1 MLKRLTTTAALALAT
16 AAPAMAEN
24 WTMTTTWPSSLELIE
39 IDKHWVE
46 LVDQLVDDDKLTIE
60 FYDGGSLV
68 PAGEVFGA
76 VESGTVQAGGDW
88 PGYWAGRDSAFS
100 PLSTTASLFNA
111 VDYVNWI
118 QEWGGAD
125 LYNEVYGKFGMV
137 YLPYGV
143 TNNESGFRTVD
154 KPVKTIEDLNG
165 LRLRLSGLEQGKL
178 LEKLGG
184 NQVSMAGGEIYQS
197 LERGVID
204 GAEFSTPNVDFSG
217 GFQQVT
223 KYWST
228 PGWHQSSSVFGVMI
242 NKGAWDA
249 LDEDT
254 QNKLKIAAEAT
265 CCGASPSPRNAR
277 PRPLPSSRKPGP
289 RSTGWMMPRL
299 SRSRRWRMKPSKR
312 SPARTRSRPRSMPAR
327 SPICRITRPGATHRR
342 RSISAAR
349 HKAPIWPNSRNVRS
363 NSRKSQRQVT
373 GGERFLRPLH

>member
-1 MLKRLTTTAALALAT
+1 MKHLLTTAALALTVAT
-16 AAPAMAEN
+16 PALSEN

-39 IDKHWVE
+39 LDKHWVE
-46 LVDQLVDDDKLTIE
+46 LANKLVDDDKLTIE
-60 FYDGGSLV
+60 FFDGGSLV

-76 VESGTVQAGGDW
+76 VESGTIQAGADW

-100 PLSTTASLFNA
+100 PLATTTSLFNA

-118 QEWGGAD
+118 QEWGGKD
-125 LYNEVYGKFGMV
+125 IYNEVYGKFGMV

-143 TNNESGFRTVD
+143 TNNESGFRTVSQ
-154 KPVKTIEDLNG
+154 PISTLEDLQG

-249 LDEDT
+249 LDDET
-254 QNKLKIAAEAT
+254 RERLEIAAEAT
-265 CCGASPSPRNAR
+265 MLWS
-277 PRPLPSSRKPGP
+277 
-289 RSTGWMMPRL
+289 L
-299 SRSRRWRMKPSKR
+299 SFTEKR
-312 SPARTRSRPRSMPAR
+312 ATEAYGQFQEAGTE
-327 SPICRITRPGATHRR
+327 ITRLDDAALTRVQELANETITEVACENPL
-342 RSISAAR
+342 SAKVYASQLSYLQDYSSWR
-349 HKAPIWPNSRNVRS
+349 EASAPFNLGRTPNGPDLAEI
-363 NSRKSQRQVT
+363 QACA
-373 GGERFLRPLH
+373 E

>member
-1 MLKRLTTTAALALAT
+1 MKHLMTTAALAIAAAT
-16 AAPAMAEN
+16 PALAEN
-24 WTMTTTWPSSLELIE
+24 WTMTSTWPSSLELIE
-39 IDKHWVE
+39 IDKHWVD
-46 LVDQLVDDDKLTIE
+46 LANKLVDDDKLTIE

-76 VESGTVQAGGDW
+76 VESGTIQAGADW
-88 PGYWAGRDSAFS
+88 PGYWAGRNSAFS

-125 LYNEVYGKFGMV
+125 LYNEVYGQFGMV

-143 TNNESGFRTVD
+143 TNNESGFRTVSQPIRTLD
-154 KPVKTIEDLNG
+154 DLQG

-223 KYWST
+223 QYWST

-242 NKGAWDA
+242 NKGSWDA
-249 LDEDT
+249 LDEET
-254 QNKLKIAAEAT
+254 QERLKIAADATMLWSLSFTERRATEAYAQFQEAGT
-265 CCGASPSPRNAR
+265 E
-277 PRPLPSSRKPGP
+277 
-289 RSTGWMMPRL
+289 
-299 SRSRRWRMKPSKR
+299 
-312 SPARTRSRPRSMPAR
+312 
-327 SPICRITRPGATHRR
+327 ITRLDDEALERVQQLANETITEVACENPM
-342 RSISAAR
+342 SAKVYASQLTYLQEYSTWR
-349 HKAPIWPNSRNVRS
+349 DASAPFNLGRTPNGPDLAAI
-363 NSRKSQRQVT
+363 QACA
-373 GGERFLRPLH
+373 E

>member
-1 MLKRLTTTAALALAT
+1 MKHLLTTAALALTVAT
-16 AAPAMAEN
+16 PALSEN

-46 LVDQLVDDDKLTIE
+46 LANKLVDDDKLTIE
-60 FYDGGSLV
+60 FFDGGNLV

-76 VESGTVQAGGDW
+76 VESGTIQAGADW

-100 PLSTTASLFNA
+100 PLATTASLFNA

-118 QEWGGAD
+118 QEWGGKD

-143 TNNESGFRTVD
+143 TNNESGFRTVSQ
-154 KPVKTIEDLNG
+154 PIRTLEDLSG

-228 PGWHQSSSVFGVMI
+228 PGWHQSSSIFGVMI

-249 LDEDT
+249 LDDET
-254 QNKLKIAAEAT
+254 RERLEIAAESTMLWSLSFTEKRAT
-265 CCGASPSPRNAR
+265 EAYAQFQEAG
-277 PRPLPSSRKPGP
+277 
-289 RSTGWMMPRL
+289 TE
-299 SRSRRWRMKPSKR
+299 
-312 SPARTRSRPRSMPAR
+312 
-327 SPICRITRPGATHRR
+327 ITRLDDAALERVQELANETITEVACENPL
-342 RSISAAR
+342 SAKVYASQLSYLQDYGSWR
-349 HKAPIWPNSRNVRS
+349 EASAPFNLGRTPNGPDLAAI
-363 NSRKSQRQVT
+363 QACA
-373 GGERFLRPLH
+373 E

>member
-1 MLKRLTTTAALALAT
+1 MKKLTLTAILALT
-16 AAPAMAEN
+16 AAPAMAET
-24 WTMTTTWPSSLELIE
+24 WTMTSTWPSSLELIE

-46 LVDQLVDDDKLTIE
+46 LANALVDDDKLTIE
-60 FYDGGSLV
+60 FYEGGALV

-76 VESGTVQAGGDW
+76 VESGTIQAGADW

-118 QEWGGAD
+118 QEWGGAE

-143 TNNESGFRTVD
+143 TNNESGFRTVN
-154 KPVKTIEDLNG
+154 KPIKTLEDLNG

-223 KYWST
+223 KHWST

-242 NKGAWDA
+242 NKAAWDV
-249 LDEDT
+249 LDEET
-254 QNKLKIAAEAT
+254 RARLETAAEAT
-265 CCGASPSPRNAR
+265 MLWSLAFTEKRATEAFAKFKEAGTEINRLDDAALEQIQKMANETITEVACENPLSAKVYASQLSYLQDYASWRDASAPFNLGRTPD
-277 PRPLPSSRKPGP
+277 GP
-289 RSTGWMMPRL
+289 DL
-299 SRSRRWRMKPSKR
+299 AKIQEC
-312 SPARTRSRPRSMPAR
+312 A
-327 SPICRITRPGATHRR
+327 
-342 RSISAAR
+342 
-349 HKAPIWPNSRNVRS
+349 
-363 NSRKSQRQVT
+363 Q
-373 GGERFLRPLH
+373 

>member
-1 MLKRLTTTAALALAT
+1 MKHLLTTAALALTVAT
-16 AAPAMAEN
+16 PALSEN

-46 LVDQLVDDDKLTIE
+46 LANKLVDDDKLTIE
-60 FYDGGSLV
+60 FFDGGSLV

-76 VESGTVQAGGDW
+76 VESGTIQAGADW

-100 PLSTTASLFNA
+100 PLATTASLFNA

-118 QEWGGAD
+118 QEWGGKD
-125 LYNEVYGKFGMV
+125 LYTEVYGKFGMV

-143 TNNESGFRTVD
+143 TNNESGFR
-154 KPVKTIEDLNG
+154 PVSQPIRTLDDLQG

-228 PGWHQSSSVFGVMI
+228 PGWHQSSSIFGVMI

-249 LDEDT
+249 LDDET
-254 QNKLKIAAEAT
+254 RERLEIAAESTMLWSLSFTEKRAT
-265 CCGASPSPRNAR
+265 EAYAQFQEAG
-277 PRPLPSSRKPGP
+277 
-289 RSTGWMMPRL
+289 TE
-299 SRSRRWRMKPSKR
+299 
-312 SPARTRSRPRSMPAR
+312 
-327 SPICRITRPGATHRR
+327 ITRLDDAALERVQELANETITEVACENPL
-342 RSISAAR
+342 SAKVYASQLSYLQDYGSWR
-349 HKAPIWPNSRNVRS
+349 EASAPFNLGRTPNGPDLAAI
-363 NSRKSQRQVT
+363 QACA
-373 GGERFLRPLH
+373 E

>member
-1 MLKRLTTTAALALAT
+1 MKRLMMATVLALTT

-24 WTMTTTWPSSLELIE
+24 WTMTSTWPSSLELIE

-46 LVDQLVDDDKLTIE
+46 LVNQLVDDEKLTIE
-60 FYDGGSLV
+60 FYDGGALV

-76 VESGTVQAGGDW
+76 VESGTIQAGGDW

-118 QEWGGAD
+118 KEWGGAE

-143 TNNESGFRTVD
+143 TNNESGFRTTE
-154 KPVKTIEDLNG
+154 KAIKTLDDLKG
-165 LRLRLSGLEQGKL
+165 LQLRLSGLEQGKL

-223 KYWST
+223 KHWST

-242 NKGAWDA
+242 NKASWDA

-254 QNKLKIAAEAT
+254 QNKLRIAADANLLWSLSFTEKRATEAFAKFKEAGT
-265 CCGASPSPRNAR
+265 EISRLDDAALEQIQKMANETIEEVACENPLSAKVYASQLSYLEDYASWRDASAPFNLGRTPD
-277 PRPLPSSRKPGP
+277 GP
-289 RSTGWMMPRL
+289 DL
-299 SRSRRWRMKPSKR
+299 AKIQEC
-312 SPARTRSRPRSMPAR
+312 A
-327 SPICRITRPGATHRR
+327 
-342 RSISAAR
+342 
-349 HKAPIWPNSRNVRS
+349 
-363 NSRKSQRQVT
+363 Q
-373 GGERFLRPLH
+373 